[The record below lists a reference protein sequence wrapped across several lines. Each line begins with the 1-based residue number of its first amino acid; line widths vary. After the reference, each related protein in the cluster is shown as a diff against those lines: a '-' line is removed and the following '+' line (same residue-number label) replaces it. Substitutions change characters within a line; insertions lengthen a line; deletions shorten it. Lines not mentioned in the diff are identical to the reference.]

1 MYVNLAWAQLEEEAQ
16 YKLFLSL
23 QSELLSFSFFMRRL
37 SARSII
43 SRGNVPGLGKK
54 LCEKRGDFF
63 IDIITPFTKTFLK
76 GGHWI
81 LRCWLHAIPLTE
93 GKKNLH
99 KRPSFFLTNDGELEK
114 RKKRHLRYQPQ
125 TVPLLKQ
132 KGKVLRN
139 QTRRAVQDEVHPTAT
154 HQCGLHENLQAQGL
168 AKFSKNGVGYSDKE
182 GK

>member
-43 SRGNVPGLGKK
+43 SQSNMPDLEKK
-54 LCEKRGDFF
+54 NFVKSGVISF

-81 LRCWLHAIPLTE
+81 LRCWLHAIPVVKILESVYRLLMTFFFFSFLQIYLE
-93 GKKNLH
+93 SCWHHKNWGQKKGQSTY
-99 KRPSFFLTNDGELEK
+99 R
-114 RKKRHLRYQPQ
+114 RKKVYKSG
-125 TVPLLKQ
+125 LL
-132 KGKVLRN
+132 
-139 QTRRAVQDEVHPTAT
+139 
-154 HQCGLHENLQAQGL
+154 
-168 AKFSKNGVGYSDKE
+168 FF
-182 GK
+182 